1 MYFAAGGLIMN
12 DVADFLE
19 KKYKEEQ
26 YNHPI
31 QTRPKPKPG
40 ITNEEPDEIKANDFG
55 DEGGTTSLSSKR
67 VNKSKNRE
75 FEDQDEAD
83 KEEE

>member
-1 MYFAAGGLIMN
+1 MN

-19 KKYKEEQ
+19 KRYKEEQ

-40 ITNEEPDEIKANDFG
+40 ITNEEPEEIETTDFG
-55 DEGGTTSLSSKR
+55 DEGGTTSLSSKT
-67 VNKSKNRE
+67 VNKSKNRS
-75 FEDQDEAD
+75 FKDQDEN
-83 KEEE
+83 EED